1 MSEEKSSK
9 TKTKHKKHK
18 RKKHFTVYPYLN
30 YSFAFVLIS
39 MVVVIPILVI
49 GLNSAVN
56 TVHNAQKVLV
66 RDLYDWSLDNTYEE
80 KNESNYLE
88 DIYNGKL
95 IGTVSCSR
103 AGIYEKVY
111 YGTNRVTMRDGVG
124 MSNDSYL
131 PGNGGCTNIAG
142 YVSSSFKGLYDVNKG
157 DVIVLET
164 YWGTFKYSITDM
176 YEADSQKETEG
187 DTITLATFTSTDA
200 FACQNGKMLYVVGDL
215 ISKEVN

>member
-9 TKTKHKKHK
+9 TKQKKHK
-18 RKKHFTVYPYLN
+18 RKKHFTVYPYFN
-30 YSFAFVLIS
+30 YAILYVLIS
-39 MVVVIPILVI
+39 MVVVIPILVF

-66 RDLYDWSLDNTYEE
+66 RDLYDWSLDNTYDE

-95 IGTVSCSR
+95 IGTISCSR

-111 YGTNRVTMRDGVG
+111 YGTNRVTMRDGAG
-124 MSNDSYL
+124 LSTNSYL
-131 PGNGGCTNIAG
+131 PGNGGCTSIAG
-142 YVSSSFKGLYDVNKG
+142 YASSSLKGLYDVHKG

-164 YWGTFKYSITDM
+164 YWGTFKYSITDI
-176 YEADSQKETEG
+176 YEAEALEKTEG
-187 DTITLATFTSTDA
+187 DKIALATFTSTDA